1 MGFIGFILYLYIW
14 VFDALLG
21 VYVFFFGLI
30 VIVAKVSQGGAPRV
44 VERWGELDSSQCVLP
59 SYINDRKEDPV
70 CVVVLQIV

>member
-1 MGFIGFILYLYIW
+1 MGFICFILYLYIW
-14 VFDALLG
+14 VFDALFG
-21 VYVFFFGLI
+21 VYVFLGVI
-30 VIVAKVSQGGAPRV
+30 VIEAKVSQGWAPRV